1 MFRLKSKVNVGTSS
15 CANSR
20 KLGWTQCKFEG
31 MLFIK
36 LDNISK
42 IRNIFRHIY
51 SISNVLTYKTLC
63 IIYIYFSCFL
73 VFFIETI
80 PQKKATKKHQLL
92 LNLRYRLKIRIP
104 LGLIQSS
111 GSKRNGSDNADFP
124 EDNVTVSKIS
134 YSNLKVKYHCIVV
147 YLQGW
152 LHKLKNTC
160 LYTMLRKNLK
170 TRFYW
175 QIQFQR
181 TRNSVRL

>member
-1 MFRLKSKVNVGTSS
+1 MYYLHLFLMFSRVFHRNYTTTKGNQKTS
-15 CANSR
+15 
-20 KLGWTQCKFEG
+20 TPVE
-31 MLFIK
+31 
-36 LDNISK
+36 
-42 IRNIFRHIY
+42 
-51 SISNVLTYKTLC
+51 
-63 IIYIYFSCFL
+63 
-73 VFFIETI
+73 
-80 PQKKATKKHQLL
+80 L

>member
-1 MFRLKSKVNVGTSS
+1 MF
-15 CANSR
+15 SR
-20 KLGWTQCKFEG
+20 VFH
-31 MLFIK
+31 
-36 LDNISK
+36 
-42 IRNIFRHIY
+42 RN
-51 SISNVLTYKTLC
+51 
-63 IIYIYFSCFL
+63 YI
-73 VFFIETI
+73 T
-80 PQKKATKKHQLL
+80 TKGNQKHQLL

-104 LGLIQSS
+104 LALIQSS

-134 YSNLKVKYHCIVV
+134 YSNLKVKYHCIVA

-152 LHKLKNTC
+152 LHMQKNTC